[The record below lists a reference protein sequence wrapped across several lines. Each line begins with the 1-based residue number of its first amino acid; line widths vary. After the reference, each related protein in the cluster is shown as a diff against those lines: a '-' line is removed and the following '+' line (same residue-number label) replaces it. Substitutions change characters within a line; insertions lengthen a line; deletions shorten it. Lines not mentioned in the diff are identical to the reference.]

1 MSAHDQHRDSANQGD
16 QGAAPGTHERIS
28 SLRKRIAEKDTIIHR
43 LNTQLH
49 NTIAEKD
56 AIIDHQNTQLHCNWW
71 FSTIQACLGIDN
83 RAPLDHVLANLQQEN
98 EQLRQWNY
106 HYETQIKSFAAKQC
120 QSAKRV
126 DELGK
131 EATAMRNK
139 LSQRKCILIREEKRH
154 KVEMEK
160 HDALISNLGDEI
172 KALKEQLVAK
182 ELAESRDRSIAN
194 SKKISDDAI
203 RRSWETM
210 SYSIKTIART
220 LLTHCPPMQDLI
232 TQHEGYCCAVARMTH
247 ADYEFLQDEATRY
260 LMVQKYIW
268 LSVVSGIFGGGQRND
283 MQKTWASGSGRDFFA
298 LFQSL
303 HVWMIESV
311 PGEYAAEL
319 CRWKAESSDMIER
332 IVGGE
337 EWASVFT
344 KAEFSGFFKLLPKEK
359 QENSTVTQ
367 SLFKQLQKVYTN
379 AIELHSIFMKSKAC
393 FEVKWVEHFM
403 TRPKVARYYEEWMDV
418 EDSQTE
424 LDDKSEVLF
433 DVSPVLLKFGN
444 ADGLDYE
451 RSVIL
456 VKFKVV
462 CN

>member
-1 MSAHDQHRDSANQGD
+1 MKN
-16 QGAAPGTHERIS
+16 
-28 SLRKRIAEKDTIIHR
+28 K
-43 LNTQLH
+43 
-49 NTIAEKD
+49 
-56 AIIDHQNTQLHCNWW
+56 
-71 FSTIQACLGIDN
+71 FSKMKGIFIQ
-83 RAPLDHVLANLQQEN
+83 
-98 EQLRQWNY
+98 
-106 HYETQIKSFAAKQC
+106 
-120 QSAKRV
+120 
-126 DELGK
+126 
-131 EATAMRNK
+131 
-139 LSQRKCILIREEKRH
+139 EEKRH
-154 KVEMEK
+154 KGEVEKRE
-160 HDALISNLGDEI
+160 ALVSKLSDEI

-182 ELAESRDRSIAN
+182 ELAESRDRSIAY

-210 SYSIKTIART
+210 SYSIKTIAKT
-220 LLTHCPPMQDLI
+220 LLTHCPPMQELI
-232 TQHEGYCCAVARMTH
+232 SQHEGYCCAVARMTH
-247 ADYEFLQDEATRY
+247 ADYEFLQDDATRY
-260 LMVQKYIW
+260 LIVQKYIW

-303 HVWMIESV
+303 HD
-311 PGEYAAEL
+311 EYAAEL
-319 CRWKAESSDMIER
+319 YRWKAESSDMIER

-337 EWASVFT
+337 EGASVFT

-359 QENSTVTQ
+359 QENSTVPQ

-379 AIELHSIFMKSKAC
+379 AIELHSIFMKSKAY

-403 TRPKVARYYEEWMDV
+403 PRPKVARYQEECMDV

-424 LDDKSEVLF
+424 LDDSSEVLF

-451 RSVIL
+451 RFVIL